1 MTSHN
6 LDALNLLTLPVW
18 IVSPCSEEL
27 LFANRIAREVM
38 RGYTFSQLR
47 KGVYSTHA
55 QNTLPKYIT
64 DLRNHQDIVEILTV
78 PREDNQA
85 ALTCRLSIK
94 DLPGW
99 GDVIIFEGIDIPTVQ
114 GLKASRSAA
123 YQRKKQG
130 FYARF
135 FLTNSAP
142 MLLID
147 PAREGLI
154 VDANLAALNFYG
166 YSLEAMCQKHTWE
179 INILGRQVL
188 PVMHEI
194 ARLPGGHKP
203 LNFVHK
209 IADGTTR
216 HVQTYAGPIEI
227 YGDRLMLCIIHD
239 ITEQRRLE
247 QELEHAALHD
257 ALTGLLNRRQFYKL
271 TEQGQAHR
279 LPLTQ
284 DYSLLLI
291 DTDRFKSIND
301 LYGHLKGDEVLCA
314 LARTLKS
321 CARKED
327 LVFRWGG
334 EEFVLL
340 LPRTPLKTALSL
352 AESIR
357 ASVAKISLPG
367 LPRFTV
373 SIGVAQPEPN
383 ESTDELFKRM
393 DAALYR
399 AKNDGRNRVLAA

>member
-18 IVSPCSEEL
+18 IVSPFSEEL

-78 PREDNQA
+78 PR
-85 ALTCRLSIK
+85 
-94 DLPGW
+94 
-99 GDVIIFEGIDIPTVQ
+99 GD
-114 GLKASRSAA
+114 
-123 YQRKKQG
+123 
-130 FYARF
+130 
-135 FLTNSAP
+135 
-142 MLLID
+142 
-147 PAREGLI
+147 
-154 VDANLAALNFYG
+154 
-166 YSLEAMCQKHTWE
+166 
-179 INILGRQVL
+179 
-188 PVMHEI
+188 
-194 ARLPGGHKP
+194 
-203 LNFVHK
+203 
-209 IADGTTR
+209 
-216 HVQTYAGPIEI
+216 I

-271 TEQGQAHR
+271 TEQGQAHH

-340 LPRTPLKTALSL
+340 LPRTPLETALSL
-352 AESIR
+352 AESLR

-373 SIGVAQPEPN
+373 SIGVAQHEPN
-383 ESTDELFKRM
+383 ESTDELFKRV

>member
-55 QNTLPKYIT
+55 QNTLPQYIT

-99 GDVIIFEGIDIPTVQ
+99 GDVIIFEGIDIPAVQ

-179 INILGRQVL
+179 RQPGR
-188 PVMHEI
+188 
-194 ARLPGGHKP
+194 
-203 LNFVHK
+203 
-209 IADGTTR
+209 
-216 HVQTYAGPIEI
+216 
-227 YGDRLMLCIIHD
+227 
-239 ITEQRRLE
+239 
-247 QELEHAALHD
+247 
-257 ALTGLLNRRQFYKL
+257 RRQPVR
-271 TEQGQAHR
+271 Q
-279 LPLTQ
+279 
-284 DYSLLLI
+284 
-291 DTDRFKSIND
+291 
-301 LYGHLKGDEVLCA
+301 
-314 LARTLKS
+314 
-321 CARKED
+321 
-327 LVFRWGG
+327 
-334 EEFVLL
+334 
-340 LPRTPLKTALSL
+340 
-352 AESIR
+352 
-357 ASVAKISLPG
+357 
-367 LPRFTV
+367 
-373 SIGVAQPEPN
+373 
-383 ESTDELFKRM
+383 
-393 DAALYR
+393 
-399 AKNDGRNRVLAA
+399 